1 MQELLIVPR
10 SHLTRESNGGGV
22 IWAPNDAF
30 PQVMGPKRHRWVHG
44 CGHKGGFAT

>member
-30 PQVMGPKRHRWVHG
+30 PQVMGPERHGWGTWVW
-44 CGHKGGFAT
+44 T